1 MRGDVAE
8 VAVGEADDEVAVP
21 EETVVD
27 DAAVLGF
34 EDELEGLFGGLE
46 VVEQDVPLADDAAE
60 RLLLLVLF
68 AVLDL
73 ELRPADFLDLEAQVR
88 ALVTRGYTLDRLGVV
103 CADADR
109 LVLRHGDSVSPGY
122 SGCLPRS
129 SRRR

>member
-1 MRGDVAE
+1 MQSASMDWKMRSLSISCSGWLESTHFFAVRGDVAE

-73 ELRPADFLDLEAQVR
+73 ELRPADFLDLEAEV
-88 ALVTRGYTLDRLGVV
+88 
-103 CADADR
+103 
-109 LVLRHGDSVSPGY
+109 
-122 SGCLPRS
+122 
-129 SRRR
+129 